1 MSKAALAGKRGACYI
16 RAMSA
21 QALFN
26 PPTREGFSPEQG
38 LRHQPDL
45 CGGAIAELERET
57 REPAC
62 LQDLRKAI
70 FESEARVRR
79 AIVQA
84 KNETLRWMFGG
95 LVALIGAT
103 FIIVKFVR

>member
-1 MSKAALAGKRGACYI
+1 MSKATLAGERGACYI

-38 LRHQPDL
+38 LQHQPDL
-45 CGGAIAELERET
+45 CGGAIAELEHET
-57 REPAC
+57 PESAC
-62 LQDLRKAI
+62 LLELRNAI

-84 KNETLRWMFGG
+84 KNETLRWMSGG
-95 LVALIGAT
+95 VVLIGAT
-103 FIIVKFVR
+103 FTIVKFVR